1 MVVEEA
7 KERVAKVGAMFPT
20 VVVVDDRSKTVISML
35 FQPVCVERA
44 CDLLLPDHLIY
55 E

>member
-1 MVVEEA
+1 
-7 KERVAKVGAMFPT
+7 MFPT
-20 VVVVDDRSKTVISML
+20 VVVVDDRSEIGISML
-35 FQPVCVERA
+35 FQPVCLQRA